1 MSSKSEKCMS
11 SAKSIH
17 FSHHHACFAFCILKS
32 SLLTFLCMGE
42 STRLSFSVNNDDTCS
57 VMFNQCGAT
66 GVKYEP
72 FKRIWLTLTSC
83 FFPSHSH
90 ASSQFVLSHV
100 WEPKAITVFMVI
112 FDPAAMLF
120 VTMINSGTCRS
131 DSVGLFIKSHF
142 IILSQLI
149 KIFSVQCRR
158 QCFSS
163 WQDYGL
169 MY

>member
-1 MSSKSEKCMS
+1 M
-11 SAKSIH
+11 
-17 FSHHHACFAFCILKS
+17 FCILHPEIVVAYFPLHGWKH
-32 SLLTFLCMGE
+32 TC
-42 STRLSFSVNNDDTCS
+42 LSFSVNNDDICS
-57 VMFNQCGAT
+57 VMFNQCGDFLAT

-83 FFPSHSH
+83 FFFSHSH

-100 WEPKAITVFMVI
+100 WEPKAIAVFMVI

-120 VTMINSGTCRS
+120 VTMINSGICRS
-131 DSVGLFIKSHF
+131 DGVGLFIKSHF

-149 KIFSVQCRR
+149 EIFSVQCSR

-163 WQDYGL
+163 WQDYRL